1 MHWTA
6 DAGGRGG
13 GRAEE
18 MQRKVTISA
27 LGHLPASASFQA
39 GTGPLRPSVSLA
51 LALALTLTLALVIN
65 HQSCGIMDPFL

>member
-18 MQRKVTISA
+18 IQRKVTVSA
-27 LGHLPASASFQA
+27 LGHLPASASFKA
-39 GTGPLRPSVSLA
+39 GTGPLCPSVS
-51 LALALTLTLALVIN
+51 LALALTLTLALVIS